1 MSNVKKA
8 VLTAICIALCYVLP
22 LLFHGVQNAGRVFLP
37 MHLPVFLCGLL
48 CGWPYGLLCGL
59 AGSALSHLLTGMP
72 PVVVLPSMLLELAV
86 YGLVSGFM
94 MKKIHTKCVYADIYI
109 SLLCAIVTGRVL
121 AGIAQALLFS
131 AGTYSMDKWIAS
143 YALVSWPGTLIQL
156 IVVPAVIIAAMRANL
171 IPPRYHRG
179 A

>member
-59 AGSALSHLLTGMP
+59 AGPALSHLLTGMP
-72 PVVVLPSMLLELAV
+72 PVVVLPSMLLELAA

-109 SLLCAIVTGRVL
+109 SLLWAIVTGRVL

-156 IVVPAVIIAAMRANL
+156 IVVPVVIIAAMRANL